1 MNDEA
6 ADQMAGTP
14 LALFFQA
21 SAPGP
26 AVAEA
31 IRTTA
36 QRLMQLYRMPLL
48 GVANGARAIPA
59 LRRRIILPGAGNGA
73 RRGKP
78 RAPRVDRPITATGG
92 KIWR

>member
-1 MNDEA
+1 MNDEPT
-6 ADQMAGTP
+6 DQMAGTP

-48 GVANGARAIPA
+48 GVSHGVRRARGAVGR
-59 LRRRIILPGAGNGA
+59 LP
-73 RRGKP
+73 RG
-78 RAPRVDRPITATGG
+78 G
-92 KIWR
+92 

>member
-1 MNDEA
+1 MNDEP

-48 GVANGARAIPA
+48 GVSNGARDIPA
-59 LRRRIILPGAGNGA
+59 LRRRIITEG
-73 RRGKP
+73 R
-78 RAPRVDRPITATGG
+78 
-92 KIWR
+92 

>member
-1 MNDEA
+1 MNDEP

-48 GVANGARAIPA
+48 GVSNGVRRARGTVG
-59 LRRRIILPGAGNGA
+59 RLPGAGNGA

>member
-1 MNDEA
+1 MNDEP

-26 AVAEA
+26 AVAE
-31 IRTTA
+31 IMRTTA

-48 GVANGARAIPA
+48 GVADGAHDIPA
-59 LRRRIILPGAGNGA
+59 LRRRIITEG
-73 RRGKP
+73 R
-78 RAPRVDRPITATGG
+78 
-92 KIWR
+92 

>member
-1 MNDEA
+1 MNDEP

-26 AVAEA
+26 AVAE
-31 IRTTA
+31 IMRTTA

-48 GVANGARAIPA
+48 GVADGARNMPA
-59 LRRRIILPGAGNGA
+59 LRRRILGEE
-73 RRGKP
+73 R
-78 RAPRVDRPITATGG
+78 
-92 KIWR
+92 

>member
-1 MNDEA
+1 MNDEP

-26 AVAEA
+26 AVAE
-31 IRTTA
+31 IMRTTA

-48 GVANGARAIPA
+48 GVSNGVRRARGAVG
-59 LRRRIILPGAGNGA
+59 RLPRSG
-73 RRGKP
+73 
-78 RAPRVDRPITATGG
+78 
-92 KIWR
+92 

>member
-1 MNDEA
+1 MNDEP

-26 AVAEA
+26 AIAEA

-48 GVANGARAIPA
+48 GVANGARAMLA
-59 LRRRIILPGAGNGA
+59 ENG
-73 RRGKP
+73 
-78 RAPRVDRPITATGG
+78 DL
-92 KIWR
+92 WLEEQD

>member
-1 MNDEA
+1 MNDEP

-26 AVAEA
+26 AVAE
-31 IRTTA
+31 IMRTTA

-48 GVANGARAIPA
+48 GVSNGVRDIPA
-59 LRRRIILPGAGNGA
+59 LRRRIITEG
-73 RRGKP
+73 R
-78 RAPRVDRPITATGG
+78 
-92 KIWR
+92 

>member
-1 MNDEA
+1 MNDEP

-48 GVANGARAIPA
+48 GVANGARAMLA
-59 LRRRIILPGAGNGA
+59 LRRRIITEG
-73 RRGKP
+73 R
-78 RAPRVDRPITATGG
+78 
-92 KIWR
+92 

>member
-1 MNDEA
+1 MNDEP

-48 GVANGARAIPA
+48 GVSNGVRHIKA
-59 LRRRIILPGAGNGA
+59 LRRRIITDG
-73 RRGKP
+73 R
-78 RAPRVDRPITATGG
+78 
-92 KIWR
+92 

>member
-1 MNDEA
+1 MSPLNNLP
-6 ADQMAGTP
+6 GTP

-59 LRRRIILPGAGNGA
+59 LRRRIITEG
-73 RRGKP
+73 R
-78 RAPRVDRPITATGG
+78 
-92 KIWR
+92 